1 MHTLWTIDNS
11 YVSSRLAAPPKPE
24 GGSATIRRSLNNKL
38 RLISRESL
46 GKLAPGW
53 PAVSNLPQHGH
64 YSVLVFDAVGAVA
77 APLP

>member
-1 MHTLWTIDNS
+1 MHMLWTIDNS

-24 GGSATIRRSLNNKL
+24 VGSATVRRSLNNKL
-38 RLISRESL
+38 RLISQESL
-46 GKLAPGW
+46 GKVAPRW
-53 PAVSNLPQHGH
+53 TVVSNLAQHGH